1 MPELNFNVLA
11 RQGPSGVLQ
20 GFQQGQELRNQMV
33 RQNQQEQLAD
43 LQMQNALREQRM
55 AGEEEAAYK
64 AAGSDMGRLQQELMQ
79 RGLGKQSMAV
89 GAQLAKQQTDKMA
102 MLEQQHKLIKSA
114 AAQVFAN
121 PENAIQ
127 TLTAFGQRTGIDMN
141 DDLAQIQAIVNDPAK
156 IKQWA
161 AGIAIEADKLL
172 PKFQQFDQGGAVI
185 TGAVDPL
192 TGQFRQGTAYQK
204 SMAPGEAE
212 KIAISRGQLGVA
224 QARLAFEKANP
235 GMEIKEGPNGEM
247 LAINKRTGAAQPV
260 MMNGAAVTGGG
271 KPLTESQAKA
281 GKFSILMNNAF
292 EAADKLEKSA
302 GLGGRLLAGNS
313 FTNFMA
319 PEVAQQYEQ
328 AKRNWVAAN
337 LRQESGAVIGAD
349 EMAQELKRYFPVA
362 GDGPK
367 QIEQKRQARLD
378 AMAGMEAIAGESG
391 VKTVQKS
398 RKALEDR
405 YPSKQAP
412 VAQTPASKPPAG
424 IDAAIWNVMTPQ
436 ERALWQK

>member
-33 RQNQQEQLAD
+33 RQKQQEQLAD

-89 GAQLAKQQTDKMA
+89 GVQLAKQQTDKMA

-127 TLTAFGQRTGIDMN
+127 TLTAFGQRTGIDMS

-172 PKFQQFDQGGAVI
+172 PQLNTKDTGGQVQDRLFNPV
-185 TGAVDPL
+185 TGKIEVV
-192 TGQFRQGTAYQK
+192 GTTAK
-204 SMAPGEAE
+204 TLAPGEAE
-212 KIAISRGQLGVA
+212 RIAIARGQLGVSQGQLELARQKERRIADTGEGTELAPKEIQKREAAYPKATSAVKSFEANSDGFISDLKKLRDHPGLSNITGVIAGRTPSFTSEGRAA
-224 QARLAFEKANP
+224 QALYDKIVAKGGFQALQALREASTTGGALGSVSNQEGKQLVQSFAAIDQRQDAPDVQAAIDQVIQEVEGTKARVREAYD
-235 GMEIKEGPNGEM
+235 MTYDYKT
-247 LAINKRTGAAQPV
+247 RRGAAPAQP
-260 MMNGAAVTGGG
+260 G
-271 KPLTESQAKA
+271 
-281 GKFSILMNNAF
+281 
-292 EAADKLEKSA
+292 
-302 GLGGRLLAGNS
+302 
-313 FTNFMA
+313 
-319 PEVAQQYEQ
+319 
-328 AKRNWVAAN
+328 
-337 LRQESGAVIGAD
+337 
-349 EMAQELKRYFPVA
+349 
-362 GDGPK
+362 
-367 QIEQKRQARLD
+367 
-378 AMAGMEAIAGESG
+378 
-391 VKTVQKS
+391 
-398 RKALEDR
+398 
-405 YPSKQAP
+405 
-412 VAQTPASKPPAG
+412 ASKPTVSN
-424 IDAAIWNVMTPQ
+424 W
-436 ERALWQK
+436 

>member
-33 RQNQQEQLAD
+33 RQKQQEQLAD

-64 AAGSDMGRLQQELMQ
+64 AAGGDMGRVQQELMQ
-79 RGLGKQSMAV
+79 RGLVKQSMAV

-127 TLTAFGQRTGIDMN
+127 TLTAFGQRTGIDMS

-204 SMAPGEAE
+204 STAPGEAE
-212 KIAISRGQLGVA
+212 RIAISRGQLDLARQKEHRVADQGESVEISPKEIQKREAAYPKATSAVNSFEANSDSFVNDLKKLRDHPGLSSITGVIAGRTPSISKDGRAA
-224 QARLAFEKANP
+224 QALYDKIVAKGGFQALQALREASTTGGALGSVSNQ
-235 GMEIKEGPNGEM
+235 EGKQ
-247 LAINKRTGAAQPV
+247 LVQSFAAIDQRQDAPDVQAAIDQV
-260 MMNGAAVTGGG
+260 IQEVEGTKSRVREAYDMTYDYKTRRGGG
-271 KPLTESQAKA
+271 K
-281 GKFSILMNNAF
+281 
-292 EAADKLEKSA
+292 
-302 GLGGRLLAGNS
+302 
-313 FTNFMA
+313 
-319 PEVAQQYEQ
+319 V
-328 AKRNWVAAN
+328 
-337 LRQESGAVIGAD
+337 
-349 EMAQELKRYFPVA
+349 
-362 GDGPK
+362 
-367 QIEQKRQARLD
+367 
-378 AMAGMEAIAGESG
+378 
-391 VKTVQKS
+391 
-398 RKALEDR
+398 
-405 YPSKQAP
+405 
-412 VAQTPASKPPAG
+412 TPAQPGAPKPTVSN
-424 IDAAIWNVMTPQ
+424 W
-436 ERALWQK
+436 

>member
-33 RQNQQEQLAD
+33 RQKQQEQLAD

-55 AGEEEAAYK
+55 SGEEEAAYK

-127 TLTAFGQRTGIDMN
+127 TLTAFGQRTGIDMS

-192 TGQFRQGTAYQK
+192 TGQFRQGTVYQK
-204 SMAPGEAE
+204 STAPGEAE
-212 KIAISRGQLGVA
+212 RIAISRGQLDLARQKERRVADQGESVEISPKEIQKREAAYPKATSAVNSFEANSDSFVNDLKKLRDHPGLSSITGVIAGRTPSISKDGRAA
-224 QARLAFEKANP
+224 QALYDKIVAKGGFQALQALREASTTGGALGSVSNQ
-235 GMEIKEGPNGEM
+235 EGKQ
-247 LAINKRTGAAQPV
+247 LVQSFAAIDQRQDAPDVQAAIDQVIQEVEGTKSRVREAYDMTYDYKTRRGVGKVTPAQP
-260 MMNGAAVTGGG
+260 GAP
-271 KPLTESQAKA
+271 KPTVS
-281 GKFSILMNNAF
+281 
-292 EAADKLEKSA
+292 
-302 GLGGRLLAGNS
+302 
-313 FTNFMA
+313 
-319 PEVAQQYEQ
+319 
-328 AKRNWVAAN
+328 NW
-337 LRQESGAVIGAD
+337 
-349 EMAQELKRYFPVA
+349 
-362 GDGPK
+362 
-367 QIEQKRQARLD
+367 
-378 AMAGMEAIAGESG
+378 
-391 VKTVQKS
+391 
-398 RKALEDR
+398 
-405 YPSKQAP
+405 
-412 VAQTPASKPPAG
+412 
-424 IDAAIWNVMTPQ
+424 
-436 ERALWQK
+436 

>member
-33 RQNQQEQLAD
+33 RQKQQEQLAD

-127 TLTAFGQRTGIDMN
+127 TLTAFGQRTGIDMS

-204 SMAPGEAE
+204 STAPGEAE
-212 KIAISRGQLGVA
+212 RIAISRGQLDLARQKERRIAEQGESVEISPKEIQKREAAYPKATSAVNSFEANSNSFVNDLKNLRDHPGLSSITGVIAGRTPSISKDGRAA
-224 QARLAFEKANP
+224 QALYDKIVAKGGFQALQALREASTTGGALGSVSNQ
-235 GMEIKEGPNGEM
+235 EGKQ
-247 LAINKRTGAAQPV
+247 LVQSFAAIDQRQDAPDVQAAIDQVIQEVEGTKSRVREAYDMTYDYKTRRGVGKVTPAQP
-260 MMNGAAVTGGG
+260 GAP
-271 KPLTESQAKA
+271 KPTVS
-281 GKFSILMNNAF
+281 
-292 EAADKLEKSA
+292 
-302 GLGGRLLAGNS
+302 
-313 FTNFMA
+313 
-319 PEVAQQYEQ
+319 
-328 AKRNWVAAN
+328 NW
-337 LRQESGAVIGAD
+337 
-349 EMAQELKRYFPVA
+349 
-362 GDGPK
+362 
-367 QIEQKRQARLD
+367 
-378 AMAGMEAIAGESG
+378 
-391 VKTVQKS
+391 
-398 RKALEDR
+398 
-405 YPSKQAP
+405 
-412 VAQTPASKPPAG
+412 
-424 IDAAIWNVMTPQ
+424 
-436 ERALWQK
+436 

>member
-20 GFQQGQELRNQMV
+20 GFEQGQELRNQMV
-33 RQNQQEQLAD
+33 RQKQQEQLAD

-127 TLTAFGQRTGIDMN
+127 TLTAFGQRTGIDMS

-212 KIAISRGQLGVA
+212 RIAISRGQLGVA
-224 QARLAFEKANP
+224 QGQLDLARQKERRVADQGESVEISPKEIQKREAAFPKATSAVKSFEANSESFVKDLEALRNHP
-235 GMEIKEGPNGEM
+235 GLSNITGVIAGRTPSFTREG
-247 LAINKRTGAAQPV
+247 RAAQALYDKIV
-260 MMNGAAVTGGG
+260 AKGGFQALQSLREASTTGGALGSVSNQEG
-271 KPLTESQAKA
+271 KQLVQSFAAIDQRQDAPDVQAAIDQVIAEVKGTQARVREAYDMTYEYKGRRGGTAAPAPAPAAPGVPKA
-281 GKFSILMNNAF
+281 G
-292 EAADKLEKSA
+292 
-302 GLGGRLLAGNS
+302 
-313 FTNFMA
+313 
-319 PEVAQQYEQ
+319 
-328 AKRNWVAAN
+328 
-337 LRQESGAVIGAD
+337 
-349 EMAQELKRYFPVA
+349 
-362 GDGPK
+362 
-367 QIEQKRQARLD
+367 
-378 AMAGMEAIAGESG
+378 
-391 VKTVQKS
+391 TVQDGYRFKGGNPADPKS
-398 RKALEDR
+398 WEKL
-405 YPSKQAP
+405 
-412 VAQTPASKPPAG
+412 
-424 IDAAIWNVMTPQ
+424 
-436 ERALWQK
+436 